1 VVSIFI
7 DCQMLIYR
15 KGALLTSDFILF
27 QKCVLHAKGKSVK
40 CGLER
45 DDDWNISTADGG
57 SYTRVED
64 TT

>member
-1 VVSIFI
+1 
-7 DCQMLIYR
+7 MLIYR